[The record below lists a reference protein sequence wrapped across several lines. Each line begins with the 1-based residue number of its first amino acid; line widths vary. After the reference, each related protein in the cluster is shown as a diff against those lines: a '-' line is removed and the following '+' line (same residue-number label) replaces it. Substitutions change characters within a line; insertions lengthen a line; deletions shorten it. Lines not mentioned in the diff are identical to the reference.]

1 MVVISDVVRRNHH
14 LRPTAMSQGNPGGGA
29 TNIFG
34 GAASSG
40 WTTTAAF
47 ETGVE
52 TPVPRIT
59 TTYTRTH
66 TGTTSTGSGDYVR
79 LYLCDGLNPAGD
91 GSALPAG
98 TRFTFGALFFS
109 DWVNPG
115 DPGSRLNVAASA
127 RPWRSTGNRD
137 PLPVPGY
144 PGWYWA
150 TTSIVTSGSDTGVG
164 AFVGAEQT
172 DATLQT
178 FPFRFRVTACIVVS
192 GPDGQTPETLA
203 FEDYFD
209 GDTPDVNTPTGGWFY
224 SWDGT
229 PNASPSSARQWWPAV
244 VEARLLAGS
253 EPQAVQVV
261 VSGLEPGQAYTLRGT
276 TASGDSWAV
285 PGGQGIAGDDQQ
297 LVVIDTLAP
306 LNAPV
311 TYVLTLPDGV
321 QVSSAPIVVPW
332 TGPGC
337 AVFASLDGLRAVPVM
352 WVDNKLPEALEV
364 YSSSYAVPGRARRPG
379 RYTPTGDGTGQ
390 LQILIASGDREAW
403 RELLRPGEVVVT
415 RTDGSIADWPA
426 VEIIACAALSS
437 VLRPLASDPTARL
450 WTIEYEL
457 VDLPDPSVVLVVHTW
472 DDFDAIYADRTWD
485 DFDAEWRERT
495 WDDFDAY
502 DWGQRL

>member
-224 SWDGT
+224 SWM
-229 PNASPSSARQWWPAV
+229 ARRMHRRRRRGSGGRRSLRRGSWRAANRRRCRWW
-244 VEARLLAGS
+244 S
-253 EPQAVQVV
+253 
-261 VSGLEPGQAYTLRGT
+261 RGW
-276 TASGDSWAV
+276 S
-285 PGGQGIAGDDQQ
+285 
-297 LVVIDTLAP
+297 
-306 LNAPV
+306 
-311 TYVLTLPDGV
+311 
-321 QVSSAPIVVPW
+321 
-332 TGPGC
+332 
-337 AVFASLDGLRAVPVM
+337 
-352 WVDNKLPEALEV
+352 
-364 YSSSYAVPGRARRPG
+364 RARRTRCVAQRRPVTRG
-379 RYTPTGDGTGQ
+379 RCRV
-390 LQILIASGDREAW
+390 AGDRG
-403 RELLRPGEVVVT
+403 R
-415 RTDGSIADWPA
+415 
-426 VEIIACAALSS
+426 
-437 VLRPLASDPTARL
+437 
-450 WTIEYEL
+450 
-457 VDLPDPSVVLVVHTW
+457 
-472 DDFDAIYADRTWD
+472 
-485 DFDAEWRERT
+485 
-495 WDDFDAY
+495 
-502 DWGQRL
+502 